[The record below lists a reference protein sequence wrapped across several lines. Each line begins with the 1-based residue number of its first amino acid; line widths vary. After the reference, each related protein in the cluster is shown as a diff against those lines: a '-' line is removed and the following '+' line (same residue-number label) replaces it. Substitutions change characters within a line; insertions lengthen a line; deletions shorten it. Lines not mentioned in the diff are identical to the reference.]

1 MFNRSRDLKIQRH
14 SVQSKSATRYFS
26 LLLAMGLPILAGSNL
41 PVPLNFLEA
50 QPAFAQR
57 VKPEEAWKEVYQ
69 QLPNLPQE
77 NQYISKETRKVAT
90 DNTLVG
96 RLIRY
101 HVYVKG
107 RPSIFRFDW
116 KLTLAD
122 YLERNELMQESVYPG
137 ADTLQQNPLEG
148 DKAAI
153 RRLTLAQRDALVQSL
168 VNIFNP
174 RAAAASQSP
183 TQPSSPSPQPTVNPS
198 LPNQPQ
204 PGAADLLKP

>member
-1 MFNRSRDLKIQRH
+1 MLNRSGDLKIHRYLQQH
-14 SVQSKSATRYFS
+14 KSVVRCFS
-26 LLLAMGLPILAGSNL
+26 ILLAMGLPVLVSSSFPASFS
-41 PVPLNFLEA
+41 FLGA

-57 VKPEEAWKEVYQ
+57 VRPEEAWKEVYQ

-77 NQYISKETRKVAT
+77 NQYISKETRRVAA

-101 HVYVKG
+101 HIYVKG
-107 RPSIFRFDW
+107 RPPIFRFDW

-122 YLERNELMQESVYPG
+122 YLGKNELMQEAVYPG
-137 ADTLQQNPLEG
+137 ADTLQQNPIEG

-153 RRLTLAQRDALVQSL
+153 RRLTLVQRDALVQSL

-174 RAAAASQSP
+174 AASASQSP
-183 TQPSSPSPQPTVNPS
+183 TSIPSPSPQPTASPS
-198 LPNQPQ
+198 LPNQPR